1 MPVMDGLT
9 CSREIRNLQTQRKI
23 IRHVDI
29 IATTANVRD
38 EQIEVA
44 LKSGIDEVVSKPFMV
59 ADLLVRMRE
68 RLSMP
73 PRATVERA
81 VTAPAP

>member
-9 CSREIRNLQTQRKI
+9 ATREIRKFQDQKKI
-23 IRHVDI
+23 TRHVDI

-38 EQIEVA
+38 EQIAVA
-44 LKSGIDEVVSKPFMV
+44 LDSGVDEVVRKPFMA
-59 ADLLVRMRE
+59 ADLLVRIRE

-73 PRATVERA
+73 PRMAVERST
-81 VTAPAP
+81 TAP